1 MDIFTETNSNYN
13 DSLSDDIDY
22 DRITNE
28 LNRLWILEKSDCIK
42 THLKGTCEINY
53 MTSSGNNF
61 ITNKEFDLDKL
72 SKPEILAKC
81 EQLGILK
88 CKSKNKG
95 ELIKLIKN
103 IKNDPPPQIKGDAEI
118 VENTCGDL
126 NILINNNNVDEIIIN
141 NNVSYFNI
149 DILNFTTST
158 KFDLIYLDPPY
169 ETNRTFSVNCLD
181 DNTGFQDVWEDNK
194 YKEWLDAL
202 IKHLE
207 MMLTQKGT
215 LVFHISSENSF
226 IAETVLTKYF
236 KKIQKIYWKRCHGK
250 NTVKNKL
257 GEVIDIIFA
266 CTNTNNIF
274 NLLHT
279 QIDENSVWAFKN
291 KDDTGE
297 YSLGALKHDRTRTG
311 YMYTIEKNGIVYENK
326 YGWKQKQEIVEEL
339 IQQNRIHFAPKQKN
353 MYVKIYKHEHKG
365 VPLSNVWTDIHSI
378 TRTSKDPRVYPTQK
392 PQKLL
397 ERIIKLYSNENSYIL
412 DPVCGSGTTGFVGDK
427 LNRKCVM
434 CDINKET
441 LDVIKKRFEDKMY
454 NI

>member
-1 MDIFTETNSNYN
+1 LRPLLDNKKI
-13 DSLSDDIDY
+13 
-22 DRITNE
+22 E
-28 LNRLWILEKSDCIK
+28 LNNMDNINNIVCNIK
-42 THLKGTCEINY
+42 E
-53 MTSSGNNF
+53 M
-61 ITNKEFDLDKL
+61 DLTKL
-72 SKPEILAKC
+72 SKTELLAKC
-81 EQLGILK
+81 EEFGFAK
-88 CKSKNKG
+88 CKSKG
-95 ELIKLIKN
+95 ELIDLINSKS
-103 IKNDPPPQIKGDAEI
+103 QIKKKKQIEFIIEDNEEPLDNQI
-118 VENTCGDL
+118 
-126 NILINNNNVDEIIIN
+126 INSDTLSDIQSVDEIIIN
-141 NNVSYFNI
+141 TNVSYFNI
-149 DILNFTTST
+149 DILNFTTLK

-169 ETNRTFSVNCLD
+169 ETNRTFTINSLD
-181 DNTGFQDVWEDNK
+181 DETGFEDLWEDNK
-194 YKEWLDAL
+194 YVEWLDKL

-207 MMLTQKGT
+207 MMLTQNGT

-226 IAETVLTKYF
+226 IAESVLKKYF

-266 CTNTNNIF
+266 CSNTNNIF

-279 QIDENSVWAFKN
+279 PIDENSVWAFKN

-297 YSLGALKHDRTRTG
+297 YSLGALKHDRTRSG
-311 YMYTIEKNGIVYENK
+311 YMYTIEKDGVIYENK
-326 YGWKQKQEIVEEL
+326 YGWKQKKEIVEEL

-353 MYVKIYKHEHKG
+353 MYIKIYKHEHKG
-365 VPLSNVWTDIHSI
+365 VPLSNLWTDIHSI

-427 LNRKCVM
+427 LNRKCIL
-434 CDINKET
+434 CDINKDT
-441 LDVIKKRFEDKMY
+441 LDIIKKRFEDKIY